1 MRFLLTL
8 AAYAA
13 LTVSAFAQTP
23 REMTAADTL
32 GLRIGQTK
40 AFSVDRSIVSFE
52 NTSETVAKVATIGSD
67 QQFIIQGVGPG
78 EALITVNYANGSFY
92 RFSVLV
98 GGRIVRIYSG
108 KGDNAKDYTGHFCTE
123 TECSRA
129 DTDIAAPVPNSMS
142 VARTTR
148 DSSGNIITTTKNY

>member
-1 MRFLLTL
+1 MRFILTL

-13 LTVSAFAQTP
+13 MTVSAFAQTP
-23 REMTAADTL
+23 REITAPDTL

-40 AFSVDRSIVSFE
+40 AFFVDRPIVSLE
-52 NTSETVAKVATIGSD
+52 NTSETVVKVTTGSSD
-67 QQFIIQGVGPG
+67 QQFNIQGVGPG
-78 EALITVNYANGSFY
+78 EALITVNYANGGLY
-92 RFSVLV
+92 RFTVNV

-108 KGDNAKDYTGHFCTE
+108 KGDNAKDYTGHFCTD

-129 DTDIAAPVPNSMS
+129 DTDIAAPVPSSMS
-142 VARTTR
+142 VAKTTR